1 MMFTIDLRKGA
12 GLPPKSRP
20 IIVILAMVPFLIPLL
35 GTLVMAVSWEHNQTL
50 IRTQREVVHE
60 NQQKIKGLENGL
72 EQYRQVDK
80 QIRLSEQQLQ
90 DAGMLLSRRIQLTP
104 VLAKLVE
111 LFPESLLITTL
122 GMDRNEQRKNETDPK
137 TGNSKQISVVQRRL
151 HITIGGPATA
161 ETDNAVGQYVR
172 KLLES
177 PVLMKWF
184 ENIRIAARNNDV
196 LDGQNYAFYEIE
208 CVMKDQI

>member
-35 GTLVMAVSWEHNQTL
+35 GTLVTVVCWERNQTL
-50 IRTQREVVHE
+50 IRTQRKVVQE
-60 NQQKIKGLENGL
+60 NQQKICGLENDL
-72 EQYRQVDK
+72 EQYHQVDR
-80 QIRLSEQQLQ
+80 QIRLCKQQLY
-90 DAGMLLSRRIQLTP
+90 DAGTLLSRRIQMTP
-104 VLAKLVE
+104 VLAKLIE
-111 LFPESLLITTL
+111 LFPESLLITKL
-122 GMDRNEQRKNETDPK
+122 DMDRNEQRKKETDSK
-137 TGNSKQISVVQRRL
+137 TGNAKDVTVVQRKL
-151 HITIGGPATA
+151 HMTIGGPATT

-172 KLLES
+172 KLFES
-177 PVLMKWF
+177 PALMKWF
-184 ENIRIAARNNDV
+184 ANIRIAARNNDV

>member
-35 GTLVMAVSWEHNQTL
+35 GTLVMAVCWEHNQML
-50 IRTQREVVHE
+50 VQTQQKIVQE
-60 NQQKIKGLENGL
+60 NQQKISGLKNDL
-72 EQYRQVDK
+72 EQYHQVDK
-80 QIRLSEQQLQ
+80 QIRLCERQLY
-90 DAGMLLSRRIQLTP
+90 DAGTLLSRRIQLTP

-111 LFPESLLITTL
+111 LFPEPLLITTL
-122 GMDRNEQRKNETDPK
+122 DMDRNEQRKNETDPK
-137 TGNSKQISVVQRRL
+137 TGNAKSVTIVQRKL
-151 HITIGGPATA
+151 HMTIGGPATA

-172 KLLES
+172 KMLES
-177 PVLMKWF
+177 PALMKWF
-184 ENIRIAARNNDV
+184 ANIRIAARNNDV

>member
-50 IRTQREVVHE
+50 IRTQQKVVQE
-60 NQQKIKGLENGL
+60 NQQRIKGLGNDL
-72 EQYRQVDK
+72 EQYHQVDK
-80 QIRLSEQQLQ
+80 QIRLCERQLQ

-104 VLAKLVE
+104 VLAELVE

-122 GMDRNEQRKNETDPK
+122 DMDRNEQRKKETDPK
-137 TGNSKQISVVQRRL
+137 TGNTKNVTVVQRKL
-151 HITIGGPATA
+151 NITIGGPATT

-172 KLLES
+172 TLFES
-177 PVLMKWF
+177 PTLMKCF
-184 ENIRIAARNNDV
+184 ANIRIAARNNDV

>member
-20 IIVILAMVPFLIPLL
+20 IIVGLAVIPLLIPLL
-35 GTLVMAVSWEHNQTL
+35 GTLAMIVSWERNQML
-50 IRTQREVVHE
+50 IQTQQRVVQE
-60 NQQKIKGLENGL
+60 NQHKIKGFKNDL
-72 EQYRQVDK
+72 EQYYQIDK
-80 QIRLSEQQLQ
+80 QIRLCEQQLC
-90 DAGMLLSRRIQLTP
+90 DAGMILNHRMQLTP

-122 GMDRNEQRKNETDPK
+122 NMDRNEQRKKVSDSK
-137 TGNSKQISVVQRRL
+137 TGSAKSIIVVQRKL
-151 HITIGGPATA
+151 HMTIGGPATT

-172 KLLES
+172 KMFES
-177 PVLMKWF
+177 PALMKWF
-184 ENIRIAARNNDV
+184 ANIRIAARNNDV
-196 LDGQNYAFYEIE
+196 LNGQNYAFYEIE

>member
-1 MMFTIDLRKGA
+1 MFTIDLRKGA

-35 GTLVMAVSWEHNQTL
+35 GTLVTIVCWEHNQTL
-50 IRTQREVVHE
+50 IRTQKKVVQE
-60 NQQKIKGLENGL
+60 NQQKISGLKNDL
-72 EQYRQVDK
+72 EQYHQVDR
-80 QIRLSEQQLQ
+80 QIRFCEQQLR
-90 DAGMLLSRRIQLTP
+90 DAGAMLSRRIQLTP
-104 VLAKLVE
+104 ILAKLIE

-122 GMDRNEQRKNETDPK
+122 DMDRNEQQKSETDTE
-137 TGNSKQISVVQRRL
+137 TGNVKSITIVQRKL

-172 KLLES
+172 TLFES
-177 PVLMKWF
+177 PSLMKWF
-184 ENIRIAARNNDV
+184 ANIRIAARNNDV
-196 LDGQNYAFYEIE
+196 LDDQNYAFYEIE